1 MNKPKANLSQL
12 TSLVVNKDSRA
23 PFANVTNARHLMGD
37 IEDGDLEEGDADFGD
52 SDYGD
57 ADHGDAEY
65 GDINSSPLAVFDTLI
80 GDAEVGGPNTNRRIK
95 QGVGIVGGVT
105 GGALLGRA
113 LTRAYSRKVASRKN
127 VNNRLQRAK
136 RQQTIQNQMN
146 ARQEMGKLSR
156 TAKLPFYQVMGATLN
171 SAPLSATECF
181 VADTLKFNLDRQATD
196 TPFEVEVVSGTF
208 AGITWTATA
217 TGLAAPRYYAAV
229 VLVIGINQLA
239 ANPGT
244 IFSVTGT
251 LPTINGALVIAS
263 NPFSFTLRNGY
274 YAKFLL
280 FPWQLVTNKPLLAL
294 GAYSNANPIT
304 LSIVGLPS
312 NATVNLTIPGSQ
324 HSWTIAM
331 RNRLI

>member
-12 TSLVVNKDSRA
+12 TSLVTNRDSRA

-37 IEDGDLEEGDADFGD
+37 IEDGDAEEGDADYGD
-52 SDYGD
+52 ADYGD
-57 ADHGDAEY
+57 ADYGDAEY
-65 GDINSSPLAVFDTLI
+65 GDVDSSPLAVFDTLI
-80 GDAEVGGPNTNRRIK
+80 GDAEYGAPVKHRRLK
-95 QGVGIVGGVT
+95 QGVGIAAGVT

-113 LTRAYSRKVASRKN
+113 LTKAYQKKMANRAGVQKKLSRGKSK
-127 VNNRLQRAK
+127 
-136 RQQTIQNQMN
+136 QTIQNQIN
-146 ARQEMGKLSR
+146 ARREMGKLSR
-156 TAKLPFYQVMGATLN
+156 TAQLPFFQIMGATLN
-171 SAPLSATECF
+171 ASPLSPTEHF
-181 VADTLKFNLDRQATD
+181 AADTLKFNFDRQATD

-208 AGITWTATA
+208 AGITWTVTA
-217 TGLAAPRYYAAV
+217 TGLATVRYYTAV

-244 IFSVTGT
+244 IFTVTGT
-251 LPTINGALVIAS
+251 FPTINGALVIAS

-312 NATVNLTIPGSQ
+312 NATVNMTVPGSQ
-324 HSWTIAM
+324 HTWTIGM